1 MRESSKRKQ
10 RLNEKILKQGSD
22 KNCEIY
28 KIYKTLFEKLK
39 NQLKKLYFRNKLKQY
54 ENNFKNTWDVM
65 KAVIG
70 KSKICN
76 DKFPK
81 SLDII
86 KVEITDKKL

>member
-1 MRESSKRKQ
+1 M
-10 RLNEKILKQGSD
+10 
-22 KNCEIY
+22 
-28 KIYKTLFEKLK
+28 FEKLK
-39 NQLKKLYFRNKLKQY
+39 NQLKKLYFQNELKQY
-54 ENNFKNTWDVM
+54 EHNFKNTWDVM
-65 KAVIG
+65 KGVIG